1 MDVHADLQEADV
13 QQGDKSD
20 RFRAHLIPLLIITSI
35 FFINF
40 IARIIPAPLMPKIEA
55 DLNISHAQAG
65 SFFLLISIGYFITLL
80 GSGFFSSR
88 LTHRQTILVSSV
100 ALGLALV
107 GVSFSQG
114 LWGIRLGLLILG
126 MSAGLYLSSGI
137 TTVTSIT
144 GPRHWGKA
152 IGIHELAPNLGFVVA
167 PLVSEVV
174 LIWFSW
180 RTVFVLLGACAILLA
195 FVFAR
200 FGRGG
205 EFRGEAPGLSSYGA
219 ILSNPLLWVLVV
231 LFSLGISSSHGL
243 FTMLPLF
250 LVTDHGI
257 ERNWANTLLALSRI
271 PSVGMT
277 LAGGLITDRVGPQR
291 VLKVVFLFTG
301 LLTILM
307 GLAPTNW
314 IGLAVFAQPTLAA
327 CFFPAGIAA
336 LSLVSSQKE
345 RSLFVSLTVPLAF
358 LIGGGVVPALIGFI
372 GDVGSFAT
380 GIVVVGGLVLT
391 GTIFT
396 GYLKIADS
404 VHKG

>member
-1 MDVHADLQEADV
+1 MDVHADIKETDV

-20 RFRAHLIPLLIITSI
+20 RFRAHLIPLLIMTSI

-40 IARIIPAPLMPKIEA
+40 ISRIIPAPLMPQIEA

-80 GSGFFSSR
+80 GSGFFTSR
-88 LTHRQTILVSSV
+88 LTHKQTIILSSF

-107 GVSFSQG
+107 GTSFSQG
-114 LWGIRLGLLILG
+114 LWGIRLGLLLLG
-126 MSAGLYLSSGI
+126 MSTGLYISSGI

-152 IGIHELAPNLGFVVA
+152 IGIHELAPNLGFVAA
-167 PLVSEVV
+167 PLLSEVV

-180 RTVFVLLGACAILLA
+180 RTAFVLLGACAILLA

-205 EFRGEAPGLSSYGA
+205 EFKGEAPGLSSYGA
-219 ILSNPLLWVLVV
+219 ILSNPLFWILVI
-231 LFSLGISSSHGL
+231 LFSLGISSSLGI
-243 FTMLPLF
+243 FTMLPLY

-257 ERNWANTLLALSRI
+257 ERNWANTLLGLSRI
-271 PSVGMT
+271 PSLGMT
-277 LAGGLITDRVGPQR
+277 LAGGLITDRVGPRR
-291 VLKVVFLFTG
+291 VLKVSFLLTG
-301 LLTILM
+301 LLTIVM
-307 GLAPTNW
+307 GLAPTHW
-314 IGLAVFAQPTLAA
+314 IALVVFVQPTLAA

-336 LSLVSSQKE
+336 LSSVSSQKE
-345 RSLFVSLTVPLAF
+345 RSLFVSLNVPLAF

-372 GDVGSFAT
+372 GDVGNFAA
-380 GIVVVGGLVLT
+380 GIIVVGGLVIT
-391 GTIFT
+391 GSIFA
-396 GYLKIADS
+396 GYLKIAQS
-404 VHKG
+404 VNKG